1 MPWKSGA
8 AYSCP
13 IPAFAPNSEPK
24 EMFQCRSFDTIADL
38 LSAGHCPWVLHF
50 CISVFLYLCSA
61 VCLYFCISGLAPLL
75 ISWSFCRFSVWGP
88 EVRLSCRDGGQGGS
102 LGGRRLRRGPGGHL
116 SWGEILVAT
125 CFEVIFLLPPVLR
138 WDACCHLSWGDILV
152 ATCFEVRFFST
163 IFFQCKNAKDMSNY
177 WGAFLGNLH
186 MPNVY
191 LTNFLENI
199 FSFSFQLQLCFD

>member
-50 CISVFLYLCSA
+50 CISVFLYLCFA

-88 EVRLSCRDGGQGGS
+88 EVRSSCRDGGQGGS

-116 SWGEILVAT
+116 SWGEIL
-125 CFEVIFLLPPVLR
+125 FNYL
-138 WDACCHLSWGDILV
+138 
-152 ATCFEVRFFST
+152 
-163 IFFQCKNAKDMSNY
+163 FFQCKNAKDMKNY

-186 MPNVY
+186 IHNVY
-191 LTNFLENI
+191 LTNF
-199 FSFSFQLQLCFD
+199 F

>member
-38 LSAGHCPWVLHF
+38 LSAGHCPWVLHLCTF
-50 CISVFLYLCSA
+50 VFLYFCFA

-75 ISWSFCRFSVWGP
+75 ISWSFGRFSVWGP

-125 CFEVIFLLPPVLR
+125 CFEVIFLLPHVLR
-138 WDACCHLSWGDILV
+138 WV
-152 ATCFEVRFFST
+152 TCKRMQLLRGSDYFFGQSSRAQFVFDQLEVVNKYSYPF
-163 IFFQCKNAKDMSNY
+163 
-177 WGAFLGNLH
+177 
-186 MPNVY
+186 
-191 LTNFLENI
+191 
-199 FSFSFQLQLCFD
+199 

>member
-61 VCLYFCISGLAPLL
+61 VCLYFCISSLAPLL

-125 CFEVIFLLPPVLR
+125 CFEV
-138 WDACCHLSWGDILV
+138 
-152 ATCFEVRFFST
+152 RFFST

-177 WGAFLGNLH
+177 WEAVTISLGNLH
-186 MPNVY
+186 MPNVPY
-191 LTNFLENI
+191 FLH
-199 FSFSFQLQLCFD
+199 F

>member
-50 CISVFLYLCSA
+50 CIFVPLYLCFA
-61 VCLYFCISGLAPLL
+61 VCLYFCNSGLAPLL
-75 ISWSFCRFSVWGP
+75 MCWSFCRFSVWGP
-88 EVRLSCRDGGQGGS
+88 EVRLSCRDGWQGGS

-116 SWGEILVAT
+116 SWGETLVAA
-125 CFEVIFLLPPVLR
+125 CLEVRYLLPLALR
-138 WDACCHLSWGDILV
+138 WYSCCHLSWGEILFNYLLPMQECKRHV
-152 ATCFEVRFFST
+152 KLLRGCDYFFGQSSHAQWPY
-163 IFFQCKNAKDMSNY
+163 F
-177 WGAFLGNLH
+177 
-186 MPNVY
+186 
-191 LTNFLENI
+191 
-199 FSFSFQLQLCFD
+199 